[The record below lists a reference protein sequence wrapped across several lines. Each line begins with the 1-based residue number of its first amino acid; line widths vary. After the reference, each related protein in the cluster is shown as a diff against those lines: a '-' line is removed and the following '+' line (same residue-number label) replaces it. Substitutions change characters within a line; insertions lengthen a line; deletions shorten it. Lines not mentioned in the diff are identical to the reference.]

1 MNYLG
6 YKELLKRPLTAFLS
20 SDSDDAKINGKIAE
34 WGDKITQNPKIT
46 VLSGFQSTGERIL
59 LDKILSGKASA
70 IILLARCMFKKC
82 PEEYQ
87 KAVNEGRLLIVSDI
101 DDETITKVDF
111 DRAFERNMRV
121 VNGGKQV
128 VIGYVK
134 KNGMVQKVLDSSQ
147 KPYILL

>member
-1 MNYLG
+1 
-6 YKELLKRPLTAFLS
+6 
-20 SDSDDAKINGKIAE
+20 
-34 WGDKITQNPKIT
+34 
-46 VLSGFQSTGERIL
+46 
-59 LDKILSGKASA
+59 
-70 IILLARCMFKKC
+70 MFKKC